1 MNGQNTRMKSSSGRT
16 SQIAV
21 ASGRSSAI
29 HFGASSPNTI
39 SAAVMIA
46 KAIVTAMLCA
56 VATASCAGRNESA
69 GSKTDASAGSAIQP
83 RPRLAMVMPSWVAAM

>member
-1 MNGQNTRMKSSSGRT
+1 MNGENTRMNSSSGCT

-46 KAIVTAMLCA
+46 NAIATAMLCA
-56 VATASCAGRNESA
+56 VATARCAGRNESA
-69 GSKTDASAGSAIQP
+69 GSNSVASAGSASQP
-83 RPRLAMVMPSWVAAM
+83 SPRLAIVMPSWVAAM